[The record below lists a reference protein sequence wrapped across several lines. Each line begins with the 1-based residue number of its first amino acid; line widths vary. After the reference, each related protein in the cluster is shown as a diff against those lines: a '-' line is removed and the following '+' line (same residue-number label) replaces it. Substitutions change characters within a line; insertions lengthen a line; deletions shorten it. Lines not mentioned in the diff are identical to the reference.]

1 MSTLLLPLL
10 LVLMIGMLYLGTRKQ
25 KRQAAQQQDMQK
37 SLSTGDKVMT
47 TSGLY
52 GTVVRTG
59 DDSIDIEIAPGIT
72 TTWLRAAVREKVA
85 DTVDEDVYDDESNE
99 AEDVDGTETDAAE
112 YTSNGHEPSSTAEL
126 APPLDHRK

>member
-25 KRQAAQQQDMQK
+25 KRQAQQQQNMQK
-37 SLSTGDKVMT
+37 SLSTGDRVMT

-52 GTVVRTG
+52 GTVVRTD

-85 DTVDEDVYDDESNE
+85 DTDEDTYEDESE
-99 AEDVDGTETDAAE
+99 GTEGAE
-112 YTSNGHEPSSTAEL
+112 TEQADYSGNGHEPSSTAEL

>member
-1 MSTLLLPLL
+1 
-10 LVLMIGMLYLGTRKQ
+10 MIGMLYLGTRKQ
-25 KRQAAQQQDMQK
+25 KRQAQQQQNMQK
-37 SLSTGDKVMT
+37 SLSTGDRVMT

-52 GTVVRTG
+52 GTVVRTD

-85 DTVDEDVYDDESNE
+85 ETDEDTYEDESE
-99 AEDVDGTETDAAE
+99 TEDTDGVETEQAE
-112 YTSNGHEPSSTAEL
+112 YSGNGHEPSSTAEL